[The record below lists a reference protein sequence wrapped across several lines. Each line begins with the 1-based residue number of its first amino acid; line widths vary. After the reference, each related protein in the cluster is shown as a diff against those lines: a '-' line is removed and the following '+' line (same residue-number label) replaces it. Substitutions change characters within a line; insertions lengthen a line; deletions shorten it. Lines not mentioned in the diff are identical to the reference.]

1 MWTITSL
8 TLREALRKR
17 AFIATLFI
25 MVIMYALSFLP
36 GAFKSA
42 FQLGDNRF
50 EIGIG
55 FTILFGMDVVKFF
68 SSVLAIILCA
78 GAITG
83 EIERGYLSVILPKPV
98 RRLEIYFGKWLGV
111 MLFCFL
117 NALVWTA
124 LLWISM
130 NLQSAKPHHEMW
142 RMLPP
147 ILIYPMLYGTI
158 ALAGSTFAAASLT
171 SMFTVALGAF
181 AYFSNT
187 LLDQIAR
194 AFDIQM
200 LQKVVYAAEWIL
212 PMARL
217 TRIVLEQVSSLLT
230 LRMMRQFE
238 QDFSS
243 QWYDLPYLGAYILA
257 WFILGA
263 FIFQRKDIQ

>member
-1 MWTITSL
+1 MWTITRL
-8 TLREALRKR
+8 TLREALRRR

-25 MVIMYALSFLP
+25 LAIMYALSFLP
-36 GAFKSA
+36 GAFREA
-42 FQLGDNRF
+42 FQLGDERV

-68 SSVLAIILCA
+68 SSVLAILLCS
-78 GAITG
+78 GAITS

-111 MLFCFL
+111 MIFCFL
-117 NALVWTA
+117 NAVVWTT

-130 NLQSAKPHHEMW
+130 RLQSAKPHYEMW
-142 RMLPP
+142 RMLPT
-147 ILIYPMLYGTI
+147 ILIYSVMFGTI
-158 ALAGSTFAAASLT
+158 ALAGSTFSAASLT

-187 LLDQIAR
+187 LLAQIAR
-194 AFDIQM
+194 LFEIQ
-200 LQKVVYAAEWIL
+200 LLEKVVNAAEWIL

-217 TRIVLEQVSSLLT
+217 TRIVLEQVSDLLT

-238 QDFSS
+238 RDDPS
-243 QWYDLPYLGAYILA
+243 QWYDLPYVGIYILA

-263 FIFQRKDIQ
+263 IVFQRKDIQ